1 MMSYLWILLL
11 GSLLAASAKAQEDDA
26 VPTEEVTTLE
36 TTEPTAE
43 ADAPTDSSEDTAADE
58 ETEETS
64 EEISPTEE
72 AESETTEDPEPTAD
86 FETTV
91 DPEPTA
97 EPTESTTEAEEVTP
111 AGDVDSAIA
120 DILTTIVAII
130 EEEAAATS
138 EPEAEA
144 ETEEPVKPEP
154 EEEDKPAKANAT
166 TEAPK
171 GGADPDAED
180 AEKEA
185 TDPDV
190 IPIKPD
196 VAVPDGNA
204 DLGFDLK
211 DALDEGAAA
220 VEDPAQPGK
229 SRSLEPGPKA
239 AGATGDVDK
248 PDAEESGSSSL
259 AGILSA
265 VVIAAVGGVAAYI
278 TYQKK
283 MLCFKNRQ
291 ADPEAAR
298 KADAAEAQSD
308 PQVLSNLLNSS

>member
-11 GSLLAASAKAQEDDA
+11 GSLLAASAKAQDDA

-229 SRSLEPGPKA
+229 SRSLEPGLTFDMCLFP
-239 AGATGDVDK
+239 T
-248 PDAEESGSSSL
+248 ESGSSSL

-291 ADPEAAR
+291 EADPEAAR